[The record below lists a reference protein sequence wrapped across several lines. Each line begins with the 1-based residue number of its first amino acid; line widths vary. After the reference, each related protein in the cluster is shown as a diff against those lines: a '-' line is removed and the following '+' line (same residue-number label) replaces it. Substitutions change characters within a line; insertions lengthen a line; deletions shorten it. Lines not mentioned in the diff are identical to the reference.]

1 MRSAT
6 LSRKTKETDITV
18 SVDLDGTGKADIA
31 TKIGFFDHMLEQ
43 VARHSLIDISVKAE
57 GDLHIDQHHTVED
70 VGIVLGTAF
79 RQALGD
85 LKGITRYAAVHL
97 PMDEALTRCALD
109 ISGRPYLVWQVT
121 FTRGKIGDFDTE
133 LFREFFQ
140 AFAQNAQITLH
151 IETLYGYNNHHIAE
165 TCFKALAR
173 ALRSAVAIDPREG
186 GQVPS
191 TKGSLAG

>member
-70 VGIVLGTAF
+70 VGIALGAAF

-109 ISGRPYLVWQVT
+109 ISGRPYLVWKVT

-140 AFAQNAQITLH
+140 AFAQNALITLH